1 MPTWSLT
8 AGPAKMQQFR
18 CSQSLLYMSTSP
30 SLKQS
35 WIASLCCQISFN
47 RCTVDL
53 LNKQINVCLLW
64 FTRKECKQCEMLL
77 IFGLR
82 PWVWLWT
89 HTNTVCNRLHMNLYT
104 PLCKHWCTAV
114 CKLSENQFNVVNIKW
129 WDVYA
134 NVSIKVMGS
143 RINKYWLWTSV
154 GCVWDHNI
162 LEERLKYTPLA

>member
-1 MPTWSLT
+1 MCCHSFKLEKLSGLTISLLFHDDPTLSYVETCKLDFGLTPDHHMPTWSLT

-89 HTNTVCNRLHMNLYT
+89 HTQIQYVTGCIWICIHRYVST
-104 PLCKHWCTAV
+104 GAPLC
-114 CKLSENQFNVVNIKW
+114 VNCLK
-129 WDVYA
+129 
-134 NVSIKVMGS
+134 
-143 RINKYWLWTSV
+143 INLT
-154 GCVWDHNI
+154 
-162 LEERLKYTPLA
+162 